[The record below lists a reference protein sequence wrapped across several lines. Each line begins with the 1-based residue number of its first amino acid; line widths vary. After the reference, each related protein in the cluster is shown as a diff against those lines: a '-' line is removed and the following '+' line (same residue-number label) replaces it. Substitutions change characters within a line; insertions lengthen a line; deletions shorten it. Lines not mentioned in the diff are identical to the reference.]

1 MVDVGFKGAATF
13 IKLPKIAEV
22 LESIP
27 DDVEVHFHM
36 GSLAYLDH
44 AIIELINDWE
54 ERRSGK
60 VVMEMD
66 EWKQRSREG
75 LVLPEIEL
83 NASPAETV
91 AQKSS

>member
-1 MVDVGFKGAATF
+1 M
-13 IKLPKIAEV
+13 KLPKIAEI
-22 LESIP
+22 LEGL
-27 DDVEVHFHM
+27 DDEAEVHFHL

-66 EWKQRSREG
+66 SWKERSKKG
-75 LVLPEIEL
+75 LVLPDVKMER
-83 NASPAETV
+83 ASPGEPV
-91 AQKSS
+91 SEGS